1 MEVEDQKG
9 TSKSL
14 FSSKAILELNSILP
28 LLRNQSV
35 RLVVEIAGGTVAG
48 EREELVEL
56 TFTPSSMPCARHC

>member
-35 RLVVEIAGGTVAG
+35 RLVVEIAGGNVV
-48 EREELVEL
+48 ERGR
-56 TFTPSSMPCARHC
+56 SWWS